1 VKWATRSRQPY
12 KLPRMLRVGIV
23 GWRGMV
29 GSVLVQR
36 MREERD
42 FDHFEPMFFSTSQAG
57 GKGPS
62 IGKDT
67 APVKDAKDLAALKAL
82 PVIISCQG
90 AEYTNEVHA
99 ELRKAGWKGYW
110 IDAASALRMKDH
122 AVIILDPVNMPVIKK
137 AQAAGIK
144 DYIGGNCTVSLMLMG
159 MAGLFQRD
167 EIEWMTTMTYQAASG
182 AGAAHLRELAEQ
194 MARIGQSATRLLED
208 PAASALDIDRAVTEA
223 VRSPGLPKANFEYPL
238 AASLLPWVD
247 IDLGNGQSRE
257 EWKGQA
263 ETNKILDRNG
273 RAVPVDGICVRV
285 GAMRCHSQ
293 ALTIKLR
300 RALPLDEIEGMI
312 AEANDWVKLVPNRR
326 EESLAEL
333 TPAAVTGKLSV
344 PVGRLR
350 KLPMGDD
357 YLAAFTVGDQLLW
370 GAAEPLRRM
379 LRILLEAGLKA

>member
-1 VKWATRSRQPY
+1 
-12 KLPRMLRVGIV
+12 MLRVGIV

-42 FDHFEPMFFSTSQAG
+42 FDHVEPVFFSTSQAG
-57 GKGPS
+57 GKGPA
-62 IGKDT
+62 IGKSTD
-67 APVKDAKDLAALKAL
+67 AVKNAMEVAELKKL

-90 AEYTNEVHA
+90 GDYTNEVYPK
-99 ELRKAGWKGYW
+99 LRADGWQGYW
-110 IDAASALRMKDH
+110 IDAASALRMNDD
-122 AVIILDPVNMPVIKK
+122 AIIILDPVNMPVIKK
-137 AQAAGIK
+137 GLASGVK
-144 DYIGGNCTVSLMLMG
+144 NYIGGNCTVSLMLMG

-167 EIEWMTTMTYQAASG
+167 EIEWMTSMTYQAASG
-182 AGAAHLRELAEQ
+182 QGAAAMRDLVAQ
-194 MARIGQSATRLLED
+194 MATIGERAKPLMDD
-208 PAASALDIDRAVTEA
+208 PASAILDIDRAVTET
-223 VRSPGLPKANFEYPL
+223 VRSGNFPKSNTAYPL
-238 AASLLPWVD
+238 AGSLLPWID
-247 IDLGNGQSRE
+247 KDLGNGQSRE
-257 EWKGQA
+257 EWKAQA
-263 ETNKILDRNG
+263 EANKILARNG
-273 RAVPVDGICVRV
+273 NVIPMDGVCVRV

-300 RALPLDEIEGMI
+300 RPLPMDEVEGAL
-312 AEANDWVKLVPNRR
+312 AEAHDWVKVVPNRR
-326 EESLAEL
+326 EETLAEL

-379 LRILLEAGLKA
+379 LRILLDAGVKH